1 MELLATALLVF
12 ARLGGLL
19 FTMPVL
25 SMTGVPKHVPIFL
38 SVILCVLVVPHVE
51 PAAVDRTIGLMALS
65 MTGEILVGILM
76 GSVVAAIFGAAAM
89 AADIMA
95 MQMGFAMA
103 MLFNPL
109 AKSQQGAIAGLA
121 AWCAG
126 LVFLGS
132 GIHLICIGVLVD
144 SFQSIPPGEVSNLLA
159 GSQVLMD
166 AVAESILL
174 SLKLSGPVLIL
185 VWLVNVFVAVLVKL
199 APRMN
204 IYFSVG
210 MILVNVAGLA
220 LFAVG
225 LPYFLTVH
233 QEAILNATS
242 KMSLAVG
249 GF

>member
-1 MELLATALLVF
+1 M
-12 ARLGGLL
+12 
-19 FTMPVL
+19 
-25 SMTGVPKHVPIFL
+25 
-38 SVILCVLVVPHVE
+38 
-51 PAAVDRTIGLMALS
+51 
-65 MTGEILVGILM
+65 
-76 GSVVAAIFGAAAM
+76 
-89 AADIMA
+89 
-95 MQMGFAMA
+95 
-103 MLFNPL
+103 
-109 AKSQQGAIAGLA
+109 
-121 AWCAG
+121 
-126 LVFLGS
+126 
-132 GIHLICIGVLVD
+132 
-144 SFQSIPPGEVSNLLA
+144 
-159 GSQVLMD
+159 
-166 AVAESILL
+166 
-174 SLKLSGPVLIL
+174 IL